1 MTHPI
6 LPEGIK
12 IEFRPHAPLPSGEFT
27 MNGKRY
33 MNTADGGMMP
43 VEMIKPLDLL
53 KDEVVRKVLGYGIAL
68 SQQVSRFLGHTFDDI
83 GGLEALMAQEYK
95 ARLGGKKGNITL
107 FTFDG
112 LYKLEVRVQARLD
125 FGPEL
130 QVAKALFDE
139 CLNEWSADTR
149 AELRAI
155 VTRAFNTD
163 DAGKISRSGIF
174 MLLRTES
181 DDERWQNAVRAIRDA
196 MIVVGSKTY
205 VRMWMRPT
213 CESAFTSVTIDLAK
227 A

>member
-1 MTHPI
+1 MTVETP
-6 LPEGIK
+6 
-12 IEFRPHAPLPSGEFT
+12 FFPHAPLPSGRFLIE
-27 MNGKRY
+27 GREV

-43 VEMIKPLDLL
+43 VELIKPMDLL
-53 KDEVVRKVLGYGIAL
+53 KDGVVRKVLGYGIAL
-68 SQQVSRFLGHTFDDI
+68 SQQVSRFLGHTFADI
-83 GGLEALMAQEYK
+83 NSLEALMAQEYG

-107 FTFDG
+107 YTFDG
-112 LYKLEVRVQARLD
+112 LYRLEVRVQARLD

-130 QVAKALFDE
+130 QTAKSLFDE
-139 CLNEWSADTR
+139 CLTEWAAGTR

-181 DDERWQNAVRAIRDA
+181 EDPRWQNAVRAIRDA
-196 MIVVGSKTY
+196 MLVIGSKTY

-213 CESAFTSVTIDLAK
+213 SDSAWQSVTIDLAK